1 MLYLLS
7 ITCLYWNSFISGT
20 SDNSLNSMGSNSSVT
35 LGRVGGEVGAG
46 VGAGDRDIEDD
57 TDIGDAT
64 E

>member
-7 ITCLYWNSFISGT
+7 ITCLYWNSLISGT
-20 SDNSLNSMGSNSSVT
+20 SDNNLNSIGSNSSVT
-35 LGRVGGEVGAG
+35 LGKAGGEVGAG
-46 VGAGDRDIEDD
+46 ESEDTEDD